1 MPVPLKPFIRV
12 ITINFD
18 GGAMTLDCLRSLDAV
33 EWPKD
38 RLEIVMVDNASV
50 DGIVDRVRSQFPHVR
65 VIEPFANL
73 GFSGG
78 CNVGIRAPGAW
89 DYVALI
95 NNDATVEPDWLA
107 PLVETLESDP
117 HIGAG
122 SPKMLFDGRFRGL
135 RIDADTDEPNARTIR
150 MTGLRA
156 ASGEDVSSSAS
167 FDEGVGINLHETRF
181 DRWMRPHAEVR
192 WRSSDAGRSP
202 SVVEIELSAPV
213 ERTVRLST
221 PEHVQTVTV
230 GPTPVWFCVS
240 LDHEPFDVV
249 NNAGSNLF
257 TGGRGG
263 DRGFLER
270 DRGQYDEPADIFAWC
285 GGAVLLRRAYLDDVG
300 LFDERFFLYY
310 EDTDLAWRGRLA
322 GWRYVYVPNS
332 TVRHRHAASSG
343 GEGAALFR
351 FYVQRNRLLM
361 LVRSAPVSLVVRAVG
376 GDVFRVGW
384 AVRSA
389 VAPLKHGRRPS
400 FRAVREQC
408 RALASFAKVAPAVAR
423 DRLRGRPVVDRA
435 SLLSWMVHK

>member
-1 MPVPLKPFIRV
+1 M
-12 ITINFD
+12 
-18 GGAMTLDCLRSLDAV
+18 
-33 EWPKD
+33 
-38 RLEIVMVDNASV
+38 
-50 DGIVDRVRSQFPHVR
+50 
-65 VIEPFANL
+65 
-73 GFSGG
+73 
-78 CNVGIRAPGAW
+78 
-89 DYVALI
+89 
-95 NNDATVEPDWLA
+95 
-107 PLVETLESDP
+107 
-117 HIGAG
+117 
-122 SPKMLFDGRFRGL
+122 
-135 RIDADTDEPNARTIR
+135 
-150 MTGLRA
+150 
-156 ASGEDVSSSAS
+156 
-167 FDEGVGINLHETRF
+167 
-181 DRWMRPHAEVR
+181 
-192 WRSSDAGRSP
+192 
-202 SVVEIELSAPV
+202 VEIELSAPV